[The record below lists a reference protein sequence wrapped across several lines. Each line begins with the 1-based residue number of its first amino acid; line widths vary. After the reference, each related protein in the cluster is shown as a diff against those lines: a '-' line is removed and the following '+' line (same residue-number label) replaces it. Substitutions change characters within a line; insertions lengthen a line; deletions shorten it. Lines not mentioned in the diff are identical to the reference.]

1 MSSPQSVLDAI
12 KRALTEGKLK
22 VARELYRS
30 GSSLLSRIARTC
42 LKRRLSS
49 EEFQDLLRQASV
61 AEREEEDSNRA
72 V

>member
-1 MSSPQSVLDAI
+1 MSNPQSVLDAI
-12 KRALTEGKLK
+12 KRALIEGKLK

-30 GSSLLSRIARTC
+30 GWALLSRIARTC
-42 LKRRLSS
+42 LKRELSS